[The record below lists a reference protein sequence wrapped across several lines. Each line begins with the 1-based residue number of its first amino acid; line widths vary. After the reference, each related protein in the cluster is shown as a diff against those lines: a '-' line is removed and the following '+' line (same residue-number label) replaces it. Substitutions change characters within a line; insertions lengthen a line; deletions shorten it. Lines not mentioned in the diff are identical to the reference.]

1 MKTPKIILCVD
12 MDAFFASVEQATNPR
27 LKGKPIAVIGSGA
40 RTVITTSSYEARR
53 FGVKTGMTVYEAKK
67 LCPHIIF
74 VVGDNARYTDTC
86 KRLEDIY
93 MKFTPQVE
101 IYSID
106 EAFLD
111 ITGSHHLFGGPER
124 IGDEI
129 KRIIKG
135 QFGINCTIGI
145 GPNILIAKL
154 ASDISKPDGLRW
166 IKPEEVGGLLE
177 DMPVDELWGIGRGI
191 KQRLESLGIKTCGEL
206 GRAPL
211 ELLRRHF
218 GIIGVTLKAM
228 GQGIYSRPV
237 AVQEEEPKSIG
248 HSMTLPKDIYLRSEI
263 ASYILQLS
271 EMVGRRARRYGY
283 AGRVIALTIRYRSF
297 ETFTKQKAISFY
309 TNDTHEIY
317 YHALSILDSIKLKDS
332 IRLIGVRLSGV
343 LKESGQM
350 TLINEIKKRKELLKA
365 IDDVCDR
372 YGEDALVW
380 AAYIRTMEKPRV
392 ISPAW
397 RPSGVKNIDIK

>member
-1 MKTPKIILCVD
+1 MKTSKVILCVD
-12 MDAFFASVEQATNPR
+12 MDAFFASVEQVTNPKLR
-27 LKGKPIAVIGSGA
+27 GKPIAVIGSGA
-40 RTVITTSSYEARR
+40 RTVVTTSSYEARKY
-53 FGVKTGMTVYEAKK
+53 GVKTGMTVYEAKK

-74 VVGDNARYTDTC
+74 VVGDNTKYTDTC
-86 KRLEDIY
+86 RRLEELY
-93 MKFTPQVE
+93 RKFTPQVE

-111 ITGSHHLFGGPER
+111 ITGSHHLFGGPEK
-124 IGDEI
+124 IGTEI
-129 KRIIKG
+129 KGMIKG

-154 ASDISKPDGLRW
+154 ASDTSKPDGLRW
-166 IKPEEVGGLLE
+166 IKPEEVKGLLE
-177 DMPVDELWGIGRGI
+177 HMPVDELWGIGKGI
-191 KQRLESLGIKTCGEL
+191 RQRLETLGIRTCGEL
-206 GRAPL
+206 GRAPM

-228 GQGIYSRPV
+228 GQGIYARPV
-237 AVQEEEPKSIG
+237 VLHEEEPKSIG
-248 HSMTLPKDIYLRSEI
+248 HSMTLPKDIYLRSEM

-283 AGRVIALTIRYRSF
+283 AGKVITLTIRYRTF
-297 ETFTKQKAISFY
+297 ETFTKQKAISSY

-317 YHALSILDSIKLKDS
+317 YHALSILDSIRLKDS
-332 IRLIGVRLSGV
+332 VRLIGVRLSGV
-343 LKESGQM
+343 VKESGQM
-350 TLINEIKKRKELLKA
+350 ALVDEIRKRRELSKA
-365 IDDVCDR
+365 IDTVCER

-380 AAYIRTMEKPRV
+380 ATYLQAVEKPRV

-397 RPSGVKNIDIK
+397 RPSGVKNIDII

>member
-1 MKTPKIILCVD
+1 MSKIIICVD
-12 MDAFFASVEQATNPR
+12 MDAFFASVEQATNPW
-27 LKGKPIAVIGSGA
+27 LKGKPVAVIGSGA
-40 RTVITTSSYEARR
+40 RTVITTSSYEARQ
-53 FGVKTGMTVYEAKK
+53 FGVKTGMTIYEAKR
-67 LCPHIIF
+67 LCPGIIF

-86 KRLEDIY
+86 RRLEEIY
-93 MKFTPQVE
+93 RRFTPQVE

-111 ITGSHHLFGGPER
+111 ITGSHHLFGGPEM
-124 IGDEI
+124 IGVELKRLI
-129 KRIIKG
+129 KE
-135 QFGINCTIGI
+135 QFGIKCTIGM

-166 IKPEEVGGLLE
+166 VRQEEVKDLLE
-177 DMPVDELWGIGRGI
+177 DMPVDELWGIGKGI
-191 KQRLESLGIKTCGEL
+191 KRRLESLGIRTCGEL

-228 GQGIYSRPV
+228 GQGIYTRPV
-237 AVQEEEPKSIG
+237 VVHEEEPKSIG
-248 HSMTLPKDIYLRSEI
+248 HSMTLPKDIYIRDEI

-271 EMVGRRARRYGY
+271 EMVGKRARRYGY
-283 AGRVIALTIRYRSF
+283 AGRVISLTIRYRSF

-317 YHALSILDSIKLKDS
+317 HHSLSILDSIRLKDS
-332 IRLIGVRLSGV
+332 IRLLGVRLSDV
-343 LKESGQM
+343 IKESGQM
-350 TLINEIKKRKELLKA
+350 TLLNEIEKRKKLLKA
-365 IDDVCDR
+365 MDAICDR
-372 YGEDALVW
+372 YGDGALVW
-380 AAYIRTMEKPRV
+380 ASYLRTQERPKV

-397 RPSGVKNIDIK
+397 RPSGVKSINIK